1 MNHTEYS
8 NKNISRLK
16 MSFVAPL
23 IGLVFICLVI
33 IVTASI
39 VINISNRITGDIDK
53 TDYTKSSC
61 PNIQDYINNSLNVI
75 NIVRII
81 NIVLLVIA
89 VLIIVLVIV
98 AGIIS
103 VYSGEAEFG
112 GVKTKV
118 GTVGKQTKSGLAYF
132 LGSKAFYFVVLGLL
146 TFLFAGF
153 SFVYFYVL
161 ANFNQV
167 DTKCFSGSE
176 TDPDSQL
183 GAFTNAKSIATI
195 NGIICLVLFVIS
207 IIGMIITYFVFRN
220 KPVEKQQTKA

>member
-1 MNHTEYS
+1 MG
-8 NKNISRLK
+8 L
-16 MSFVAPL
+16 VAPL

-33 IVTASI
+33 IATTSI
-39 VINISNRITGDIDK
+39 VINISNRIRSDIDK
-53 TDYTKSSC
+53 TEYTKSSC
-61 PNIQDYINNSLNVI
+61 PKIQDYINNSLNVI

-81 NIVLLVIA
+81 NIVLLVIGI
-89 VLIIVLVIV
+89 LIIVLVIV

-103 VYSGEAEFG
+103 VYSGEAE
-112 GVKTKV
+112 VEAAESKV
-118 GTVGKQTKSGLAYF
+118 ATVGKQTKSGLAYF

-146 TFLFAGF
+146 TLIFAGF

-167 DTKCFSGSE
+167 DTKCFSGSD

-220 KPVEKQQTKA
+220 KPVEKQTKA